1 MKRRKTLY
9 PLLWLLLL
17 LCTGCRNDDL
27 LPGSDTK
34 SGEEGEEVT
43 LTFGVEIPEEAE
55 AYTRAFG
62 EKDGFNPT
70 QAKLM
75 IVAFDNNHLL
85 TNVYE
90 GEYTTE
96 KPAATS
102 DYTYTNSTCNFYTV
116 TLKTTDSPR
125 YFHIIVN
132 HNTLKA
138 DQIPFGTES
147 DVFNSDCMIVNEGED
162 VYWARVELDKVDETT
177 AKTALRHVKLIRN
190 FCKISLKLNWENSEA
205 SLEDVEWGLM
215 VIPTKGTVAPYI
227 QDQDFAKYWYN
238 KDGAVANP
246 YDSDV
251 TTANYKQLN
260 KQEYHGHIPRTA
272 LNKDTFY
279 RLATVDDA
287 TVDKIKWQSDAEPLY
302 CFENEG
308 SSGSSLWASTKIM
321 LRGHYKE
328 NKNATPNEDYTYF
341 RVALVDATNAYMTLN
356 MLRNISYV
364 VEINKISTQGYETP
378 AEAFSRAAGN
388 NLSGSTVTSDIPAVT
403 SDDSSLRVEYVTK
416 YILDNQPFTMLYRYV
431 PDVNSTDTNGAY
443 TADNNNVKLYENN
456 GAYAVTEL
464 TDGTFSKDNEVLTSY
479 TIATEDTQ
487 TNYRSV
493 TFTPKTPDTGERSKT
508 TTVRVQVA
516 GKAELYRDVTFVLR
530 ERYKMENMDL
540 YRDDTKVEGG
550 KNDCFT
556 LTVDIPA
563 NMPKEL
569 FPLDFTFEAKPAVV
583 YPNVEKSIMEVNG
596 THPSIFDSTSSS
608 SFHYHR
614 AVRRVAYDNVLEED
628 APGGFREENGYKKIS
643 FFFKL
648 NTAQLNATGGT
659 IKLGV
664 YCPTFSPDPDDDVAK
679 ATPQALEMEYTYAMD
694 KDGTYTLTPVKTT
707 TDSSSN

>member
-62 EKDGFNPT
+62 EKDGFDPA

-96 KPAATS
+96 KPAGTS
-102 DYTYTNSTCNFYTV
+102 DYTYTGGTCNFYTV

-132 HNTLKA
+132 HNDLKA

-147 DVFNSDCMIVNEGED
+147 DVFNSDCMIVNEGQD
-162 VYWARVELDKVDETT
+162 VYWARVELDKVDEAT
-177 AKTALRHVKLIRN
+177 AKDKLRHVKLIRN
-190 FCKISLKLNWENSEA
+190 FCKISLKLDWSNSEA
-205 SLEDVEWGLM
+205 SLEDVGWALM

-227 QDQDFAKYWYN
+227 QDQDFAKYWY
-238 KDGAVANP
+238 KDGAVAEP

-251 TTANYKQLN
+251 TTANYKQLDG
-260 KQEYHGHIPRTA
+260 QSYHGHIPRTA

-287 TVDKIKWQSDAEPLY
+287 TVDNIKWQSAAEPLY

-308 SSGSSLWASTKIM
+308 SSGSSMWASTKIM

-328 NKNATPNEDYTYF
+328 NKDATPNEEYTYF
-341 RVALVDATNAYMTLN
+341 RVALVDATNDYMTLN

-403 SDDSSLRVEYVTK
+403 SDNSSLRVEYVTK

-443 TADNNNVKLYENN
+443 KADNGSVELYENS
-456 GAYAVTEL
+456 GAYKVTQL
-464 TDGTFSKDNEVLTSY
+464 TDGTFSDDNEVLTSY
-479 TIATEDTQ
+479 TIATEDTLN
-487 TNYRSV
+487 NYRRV
-493 TFTPKTPDTGERSKT
+493 RFYPKTPEEGERSKT

-530 ERYKMENMDL
+530 ERYKMENMVL
-540 YRDDTKVEGG
+540 YRDDKKDGD
-550 KNDCFT
+550 NDCFT

-569 FPLDFTFEAKPAVV
+569 FPLDFTFEASPAVV

-614 AVRRVAYDNVLEED
+614 AVRRVAYDTVLD
-628 APGGFREENGYKKIS
+628 DDGPGGFREEGGYKKIS

-648 NTAQLNATGGT
+648 NTAQLSEGET
-659 IKLGV
+659 ITLGV
-664 YCPTFSPDPDDDVAK
+664 YCPTFSPDPDKDVAN
-679 ATPQALEMEYTYAMD
+679 ATPKPLTKTYTYE
-694 KDGTYTLTPVKTT
+694 KDSKGIYTLKEVDTT
-707 TDSSSN
+707 TN

>member
-1 MKRRKTLY
+1 
-9 PLLWLLLL
+9 
-17 LCTGCRNDDL
+17 
-27 LPGSDTK
+27 
-34 SGEEGEEVT
+34 
-43 LTFGVEIPEEAE
+43 
-55 AYTRAFG
+55 
-62 EKDGFNPT
+62 
-70 QAKLM
+70 
-75 IVAFDNNHLL
+75 
-85 TNVYE
+85 
-90 GEYTTE
+90 
-96 KPAATS
+96 
-102 DYTYTNSTCNFYTV
+102 
-116 TLKTTDSPR
+116 
-125 YFHIIVN
+125 
-132 HNTLKA
+132 
-138 DQIPFGTES
+138 
-147 DVFNSDCMIVNEGED
+147 MIVNEGQD
-162 VYWARVELDKVDETT
+162 VYWARVELDKVDEAT
-177 AKTALRHVKLIRN
+177 AKDKLRHVKLIRN
-190 FCKISLKLNWENSEA
+190 FCKISLKLDWSNSEA
-205 SLEDVEWGLM
+205 SLEDVEWALM

-227 QDQDFAKYWYN
+227 QDQEFANYWYN
-238 KDGAVANP
+238 KDGAKANP

-260 KQEYHGHIPRTA
+260 DQDYHGHIPRTA
-272 LNKDTFY
+272 LNKDEFY

-287 TVDKIKWQSDAEPLY
+287 TVEKIKWQLADTPLY

-321 LRGHYKE
+321 LRGHYVDKDKNKAKE
-328 NKNATPNEDYTYF
+328 YTYF
-341 RVALVDATNAYMTLN
+341 RVALVDAANDYMTLN

-403 SDDSSLRVEYVTK
+403 SDNSSLRVEYVTK
-416 YILDNQPFTMLYRYV
+416 YILDSQPFTMLYRYV
-431 PDVNSTDTNGAY
+431 PDVNDLNDDGTYKAKNSE
-443 TADNNNVKLYENN
+443 VSLYENN
-456 GAYAVTEL
+456 GAYSVTKL
-464 TDGTFSKDNEVLTSY
+464 TDGTFSSTNEVLTSY

-493 TFTPKTPDTGERSKT
+493 TFTPKTPDKGERSKT

-530 ERYKMENMDL
+530 ERYKMEHMDL
-540 YRDDTKVEGG
+540 YRDDKKVEGG

-614 AVRRVAYDNVLEED
+614 AVRRVAYDTVLD
-628 APGGFREENGYKKIS
+628 DDGPGGFREEGGYKKIS

-648 NTAQLNATGGT
+648 NTAQLSEGET
-659 IKLGV
+659 ITLGV
-664 YCPTFSPDPDDDVAK
+664 YCPTFSPDPDKDVAN
-679 ATPQALEMEYTYAMD
+679 ATPKPLTKTYTYE
-694 KDGTYTLTPVKTT
+694 KDSKGIYTLKEVDTT
-707 TDSSSN
+707 TN